1 MPSIPPHANVTKLTR
16 ENAEVWMLEMYS
28 LLSIYGWEVVIDR
41 GQLQTT
47 MPWLEGATARCVDQS
62 KLLQRTQPVRHRL
75 PPGPSTP
82 TVQRPAQTYWT
93 QQQGLQRDAEA
104 ESTACAGQ
112 APGGGG
118 QGGGGART
126 PVVTRSAGPQ
136 LGESSLVGTP
146 LPVSSSATNALSSG
160 EDLDL
165 HQTQTAEVLATLASR
180 HAQHEPSITEL
191 EELVT
196 TSNDANLEALRR
208 IEVQVLAFMMLC
220 ISPALRYHFAAYA
233 YAQDIWDELLQ
244 RVDKVIAATQAMEA
258 RRSVVEATLR
268 SPLVDVAVG
277 ETAIPQSAPTVTS
290 QDMCRTR
297 AGSYTRTFVRPALA
311 RMANLATLREEM
323 LLVGTS
329 PERRPLCIGIRME
342 VYLLVAVDDHSGWN
356 AVVPMRLKSESAG
369 WIIAII
375 RNWMGLLLGVA
386 FRCLRTDQAKEF
398 LVPELTNWLASVQA
412 KHEVLSLG
420 KCLMTV
426 SPFSEASSPAVIG
439 EGPPV
444 VVGIEHDAAHLVNG
458 PDAGF
463 HMNLRSRKSAEPID
477 AGVPAVGLGGDG
489 DNVRHVETPRATAW
503 STTARSASEGI
514 S

>member
-47 MPWLEGATARCVDQS
+47 MSWLEGATARCVDQS
-62 KLLQRTQPVRHRL
+62 KLRQRTQPVRHRL

-233 YAQDIWDELLQ
+233 YAQDIWDEVEGWVVTANELRGPTLMLEMKRQKMRAGDFVTTYFDGIRHQAKQLIQAGIPVTEQQCTEIAIAGAAPRFTALQ
-244 RVDKVIAATQAMEA
+244 VLYSSPDLSVGFSATQ
-258 RRSVVEATLR
+258 LR
-268 SPLVDVAVG
+268 YEQADIANQRL
-277 ETAIPQSAPTVTS
+277 AP
-290 QDMCRTR
+290 DHPNFPPYLLENK
-297 AGSYTRTFVRPALA
+297 AHANPPPPAFPALA
-311 RMANLATLREEM
+311 AAPAEGRQGDRRNPGYGGKAKRGGGNPAQ
-323 LLVGTS
+323 S
-329 PERRPLCIGIRME
+329 PRGRGGGGNGNS
-342 VYLLVAVDDHSGWN
+342 AVCSHCHFPGH
-356 AVVPMRLKSESAG
+356 
-369 WIIAII
+369 
-375 RNWMGLLLGVA
+375 
-386 FRCLRTDQAKEF
+386 
-398 LVPELTNWLASVQA
+398 VQDTCW
-412 KHEVLSLG
+412 KLH
-420 KCLMTV
+420 
-426 SPFSEASSPAVIG
+426 P
-439 EGPPV
+439 
-444 VVGIEHDAAHLVNG
+444 
-458 PDAGF
+458 
-463 HMNLRSRKSAEPID
+463 NLRPARPGQNGQPGNAPRGNAPRGNVSRAEFE
-477 AGVPAVGLGGDG
+477 AL
-489 DNVRHVETPRATAW
+489 
-503 STTARSASEGI
+503 SS
-514 S
+514 